1 MNVVIP
7 LLTSVISFIFAVT
20 VLDQFFARRRPHQLV
35 WAIGLFMYFISAG
48 TEFWTQAWGLNLT
61 VYRLWYLIG
70 AIFVA
75 AYLGMGTLYLLM
87 RRRGAHII
95 MAVLLVMS
103 LYAAVR
109 VFTAS
114 IDLSVLTGLSGKAM
128 PINVRL
134 LTPFFNIF
142 GTLALV
148 GGALYSAWVF
158 WRRRILPHRVLSNTL
173 IAVGAILPAFGGTL
187 MRFGGSITA
196 FYLLE
201 LAGIIIIFIGFL
213 RSREIF
219 GFYRFPLVYGFR
231 RQPGN
236 KGQRGN
242 GQAGDTVR

>member
-7 LLTSVISFIFAVT
+7 LLTSIISFIFAVT
-20 VLDQFFARRRPHQLV
+20 VLDQFFARRHPHQLV
-35 WAIGLFMYFISAG
+35 WAIGLFMYFIAAG
-48 TEFWTQAWGLNLT
+48 TEFWTQAWGLNLM

-114 IDLSVLTGLSGKAM
+114 IDLSVLTDLSGKAM
-128 PINVRL
+128 PMNVRL

-158 WRRRILPHRVLSNTL
+158 WRRRILSHRVISNTL

-201 LAGIIIIFIGFL
+201 LAGIIIIFLGFL

-219 GFYRFPLVYGFR
+219 GFYRFPLVHGFGR
-231 RQPGN
+231 LPEKSG
-236 KGQRGN
+236 
-242 GQAGDTVR
+242 